1 MFGTTESAVWD
12 QGSSMGD
19 RSISN
24 PQRRWLREELQSWQA
39 AGVLSSQQ
47 ADQIL
52 SQYQDEA
59 EASQQTLSRASWVLQ
74 AISAILVF
82 LALLLLIG
90 YNWAGMPDAVKLA
103 LIFSV
108 VIGTY
113 AAAFHLRFS
122 RKAKLASEI
131 AFFLGGLTYGAA
143 IFLIAQIFHIN
154 AHFPDGF
161 LWWSIGIV
169 PLAIGMHQN
178 LLHLL
183 LAWLLT
189 IWSGIEIFVY
199 GQGSPWR
206 QGPWRD
212 LPNVAIL
219 LPIMVLPALLI
230 AHRRNTPWP
239 VFFYAAALG
248 WWLMLQPYAWGVV
261 NDTLWMIGTV
271 GAMMWI
277 VAEAHFLGDRR
288 AIPYRALGILLL
300 GGVLLFLSSYEGTES
315 LFMNSTQERLGP
327 GIVAVIAA
335 LVAGTFFAVES
346 VRRRA
351 LQDSALQESAIR
363 KSESSV
369 AQGDWKERQ
378 WLPLSLA
385 GAMGVMAIWTTIF
398 ASPGGWSGDQP
409 KMMVAI
415 VPTILAN
422 FAILVV
428 AVWLVRLGVREGRT
442 RPFAAGVLGVLHW
455 AWIRYIDL
463 FGELGGMLGASLMFL
478 FSAVVLF
485 AVSWY
490 WRGRKGVGHA

>member
-1 MFGTTESAVWD
+1 
-12 QGSSMGD
+12 
-19 RSISN
+19 
-24 PQRRWLREELQSWQA
+24 
-39 AGVLSSQQ
+39 
-47 ADQIL
+47 
-52 SQYQDEA
+52 
-59 EASQQTLSRASWVLQ
+59 
-74 AISAILVF
+74 
-82 LALLLLIG
+82 
-90 YNWAGMPDAVKLA
+90 
-103 LIFSV
+103 
-108 VIGTY
+108 
-113 AAAFHLRFS
+113 
-122 RKAKLASEI
+122 
-131 AFFLGGLTYGAA
+131 
-143 IFLIAQIFHIN
+143 
-154 AHFPDGF
+154 
-161 LWWSIGIV
+161 
-169 PLAIGMHQN
+169 
-178 LLHLL
+178 
-183 LAWLLT
+183 
-189 IWSGIEIFVY
+189 
-199 GQGSPWR
+199 
-206 QGPWRD
+206 
-212 LPNVAIL
+212 
-219 LPIMVLPALLI
+219 
-230 AHRRNTPWP
+230 
-239 VFFYAAALG
+239 
-248 WWLMLQPYAWGVV
+248 
-261 NDTLWMIGTV
+261 MIGTV

-288 AIPYRALGILLL
+288 AIPYRALSILLL

>member
-1 MFGTTESAVWD
+1 
-12 QGSSMGD
+12 MGD
-19 RSISN
+19 RSISDV
-24 PQRRWLREELQSWQA
+24 QRRWLKGELQSWQA
-39 AGVLSSQQ
+39 SEMITSQQ
-47 ADQIL
+47 ASQIL

-59 EASQQTLSRASWVLQ
+59 EASQRTLSRASWVLQ

-90 YNWAGMPDAVKLA
+90 YNWSAMSDVAKL
-103 LIFSV
+103 LVIFVV

-113 AAAFHLRFS
+113 ATAFYLRFS
-122 RKAKLASEI
+122 RKALLASEI
-131 AFFLGGLTYGAA
+131 AFFFGGLTYGAA

-161 LWWSIGIV
+161 LWWAIGIV

-189 IWSGIEIFVY
+189 VWSGSEILGY
-199 GQGSPWR
+199 RQISPWR
-206 QGPWRD
+206 QGPWSD

-219 LPIMVLPALLI
+219 LPIVVLPALLI
-230 AHRRNTPWP
+230 AYRRSTPWP
-239 VFFYAAALG
+239 VFFYAVALCG
-248 WWLMLQPYAWGVV
+248 WLILQPYAWGVAD
-261 NDTLWMIGTV
+261 DTLWMIGTV

-288 AIPYRALGILLL
+288 AIPYRTVGILLL
-300 GGVLLFLSSYEGTES
+300 GGVLLFLSGYEETAS
-315 LFMNSTQERLGP
+315 LFTYNTEERLGP

-335 LVAGTFFAVES
+335 LVAATFFAVES
-346 VRRRA
+346 LRSKA
-351 LQDSALQESAIR
+351 IQER
-363 KSESSV
+363 GLSV

-378 WLPLSLA
+378 WLPLGLA
-385 GAMGVMAIWTTIF
+385 GAMGVMAIWTSIF
-398 ASPGGWSGDQP
+398 VREGNWFSDQP
-409 KMMVAI
+409 KMLVAI

-422 FAILVV
+422 VAILVV
-428 AVWLVRLGVREGRT
+428 AVWLIRLGVREERT
-442 RPFAAGVLGVLHW
+442 RPFAAGVLGILIW

-485 AVSWY
+485 GVSWY

>member
-1 MFGTTESAVWD
+1 MVED
-12 QGSSMGD
+12 QEVSMGD
-19 RSISN
+19 RSISS
-24 PQRRWLREELQSWQA
+24 PHRRWLTAELQSWQA
-39 AGVLSSQQ
+39 AGVVSSQQ

-59 EASQQTLSRASWVLQ
+59 EASQRTLSRASWVLQ

-90 YNWAGMPDAVKLA
+90 YNWSAMSDVAKL
-103 LIFSV
+103 LVIFVV

-113 AAAFHLRFS
+113 ATAFYLRYS
-122 RKAKLASEI
+122 RKAERASEI
-131 AFFLGGLTYGAA
+131 AFFFGGLTYGAA

-161 LWWSIGIV
+161 LWWAIGIV

-189 IWSGIEIFVY
+189 IWSGSEILGY
-199 GQGSPWR
+199 RQISPWR
-206 QGPWRD
+206 QGPWQD

-219 LPIMVLPALLI
+219 LPIVVLPALLI
-230 AHRRNTPWP
+230 AYRRHAYLS
-239 VFFYAAALG
+239 VFFYAVALA

-261 NDTLWMIGTV
+261 DDTLWIIGTV

-288 AIPYRALGILLL
+288 AIPYRTVGILLL
-300 GGVLLFLSSYEGTES
+300 GGVLLFLSGYEETAS
-315 LFMNSTQERLGP
+315 LFTYNTEERLGP

-335 LVAGTFFAVES
+335 LVAATLFAVES
-346 VRRRA
+346 LRRKA
-351 LQDSALQESAIR
+351 IQER
-363 KSESSV
+363 GLSV
-369 AQGDWKERQ
+369 VTQGDWKERQ
-378 WLPLSLA
+378 WLPLGLA
-385 GAMGVMAIWTTIF
+385 GAMGVMAIWTSIF
-398 ASPGGWSGDQP
+398 VREGNWFSDQP
-409 KMMVAI
+409 KMLVAI

-422 FAILVV
+422 VAILVV

-442 RPFAAGVLGVLHW
+442 RPFAAGVLGVLIW
-455 AWIRYIDL
+455 AWVRYIDL
-463 FGELGGMLGASLMFL
+463 FGELGGMLGAALMFL

-485 AVSWY
+485 GVSWY